1 MAADVSTDR
10 GAETVPPA
18 RADLEPSLPAGP
30 STPRRVAVV
39 VGLILL
45 PLGAIILWSAPLL
58 HANGWTGAV
67 LVLGG
72 ASVLATGIGLVATP
86 AHAQHLRSSQDGR
99 RSGPRRRG
107 QW

>member
-1 MAADVSTDR
+1 VAADVSTDR

-18 RADLEPSLPAGP
+18 RANLGRSLPADP

-39 VGLILL
+39 MGLILL

-67 LVLGG
+67 LVVGG
-72 ASVLATGIGLVATP
+72 ASVLATGIGLVAAS
-86 AHAQHLRSSQDGR
+86 AHAQHLRSSRERR
-99 RSGPRRRG
+99 RSALRGRG
-107 QW
+107 QR